1 MEFRYKPK
9 GVCSQEMIFDINED
23 NTINNLE
30 VIGGCDGNLKGINK
44 LLKGMSIDFVINRL
58 EGVKC
63 RFKNTSCPD
72 QIAQALKEFKTMSN
86 ETYINTK

>member
-1 MEFRYKPK
+1 MEFRYRPR

-30 VIGGCDGNLKGINK
+30 VIGGCDGNLKGINN
-44 LLKGMSIDFVINRL
+44 LLKCMNIDEVIKRL

-63 RFKNTSCPD
+63 RIKNTSCPD
-72 QIAQALKEFKTMSN
+72 QIAQALKEFKKM
-86 ETYINTK
+86 